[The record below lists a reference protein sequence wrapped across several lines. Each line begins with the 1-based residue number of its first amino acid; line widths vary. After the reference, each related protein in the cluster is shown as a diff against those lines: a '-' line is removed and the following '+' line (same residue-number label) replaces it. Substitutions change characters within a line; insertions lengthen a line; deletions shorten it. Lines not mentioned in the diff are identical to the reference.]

1 VVCPMTSAWSLHQ
14 ALPQSELMIVPDAGH
29 SMTEP
34 GIRSALIE
42 VGDRFACST
51 D

>member
-1 VVCPMTSAWSLHQ
+1 
-14 ALPQSELMIVPDAGH
+14 MIVPDAGH

-42 VGDRFACST
+42 ETARFARL
-51 D
+51 